1 MTTLAEK
8 MASLTPERRARVE
21 KRANELIA
29 EERARRA
36 KRGAKRLL
44 TPGNGRRVHTSVKPY
59 YVCKAVRIGV
69 NKRSFR
75 AIRRSRRTGYRRY
88 LRVAR

>member
-8 MASLTPERRARVE
+8 IASLSPERRARVE
-21 KRANELIA
+21 ERANELITQ
-29 EERARRA
+29 ERARRA

-44 TPGNGRRVHTSVKPY
+44 TSGSGRRVHTFVKPY
-59 YVCKAVRIGV
+59 YVCRAVKIRV

-75 AIRRSRRTGYRRY
+75 TIRRSRRAGYRRY
-88 LRVAR
+88 VSVAR